1 MKKIRERIQL
11 FWAAFHNVRTVVF
24 LGWLGIAL
32 AVVSLA
38 TRSPLV
44 LVSIAIGVGVIAQ
57 TLVAIYCM
65 LKNLV
70 NGLNGGKAFTARTET
85 QTVAA
90 PQSAITH

>member
-1 MKKIRERIQL
+1 MTRLRDRMQAIWTTI
-11 FWAAFHNVRTVVF
+11 HNVRTLVF

-32 AVVSLA
+32 ALVSLA

-57 TLVAIYCM
+57 TLIATYCM

-70 NGLNGGKAFTARTET
+70 NAINAGKAFAVRSET
-85 QTVAA
+85 QPIA
-90 PQSAITH
+90 PSPSAITH